1 MRLHH
6 FRLIGQWTQ
15 LCPTECY
22 RRRRRRMTTSVIH
35 SQIFTVVSRDVRQLC
50 CCVGRRQLV
59 IALQRMFAQIYRELL
74 EESCCQLDKQAEAA
88 SIACVFPLD
97 PGANFCHTLRYLW
110 DVTLLA
116 GSHFVINFSKD
127 SSTFPVSL

>member
-1 MRLHH
+1 MLYCL
-6 FRLIGQWTQ
+6 F
-15 LCPTECY
+15 
-22 RRRRRRMTTSVIH
+22 
-35 SQIFTVVSRDVRQLC
+35 C